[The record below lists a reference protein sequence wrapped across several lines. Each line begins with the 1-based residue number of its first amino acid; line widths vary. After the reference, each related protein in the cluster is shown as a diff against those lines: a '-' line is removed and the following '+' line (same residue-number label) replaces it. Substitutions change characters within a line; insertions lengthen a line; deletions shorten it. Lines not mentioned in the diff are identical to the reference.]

1 MASKIYKGFAVQRLI
16 AIIGILCL
24 CPMVS
29 DAQERELK
37 VRGDK
42 KRVEGD
48 GYWIY
53 NDLPLGI
60 ERAKESKKPLLVV
73 FRCVPCEACS
83 QLDEDV
89 VQRDPRV
96 RELLDKFVCVRI
108 VHANG
113 MDLSQFQFDYDQSW
127 AAFFLN
133 ADMAIY
139 GRYGTR
145 SHQTESK
152 DDVSLEGFSKALNG
166 ALELHA
172 RFPQNKA
179 ALAAKRGPTSD
190 IKVSEQF
197 PSLKGKYGPKLD
209 YEGKVVQSCIHCHQ
223 VGEALRLVAR
233 SAEKPISQKVLYP
246 YPNPKALGLV
256 LDPKEKAKVKQVVV
270 GSSAERD
277 GFLAGDELVTL
288 SGQPL
293 LSIADVQWVL
303 HHAGDTDKLK
313 ADVLRNGQKQSLTLT
328 LANGWRQLDDISWRA
343 TSWDMRR
350 MTLGGLRLESLPE
363 DLRRE
368 RKLPSDQLALLV
380 KHVGQYN
387 DHAVAKR
394 AGFLKDDVLIAI
406 DGDRSPLTESGLM
419 TKLLR
424 TKRPSDRIAVTVLRG
439 SQKLELEFAQQ

>member
-1 MASKIYKGFAVQRLI
+1 MSHLRLLVVGFGLLFSLAV
-16 AIIGILCL
+16 C
-24 CPMVS
+24 

-53 NDLPLGI
+53 NDLPLGV

-73 FRCVPCEACS
+73 FRCVPCEACA
-83 QLDEDV
+83 QLDEQV
-89 VQRDPRV
+89 VERDPGV

-133 ADMAIY
+133 ADMTIY

-152 DDVSLEGFSKALNG
+152 DDVSLQGFSKALTG

-172 RFPQNKA
+172 LFPNNKA
-179 ALAAKRGPTSD
+179 VLAAKRGPTSEV
-190 IKVSEQF
+190 KVPEQF
-197 PSLKGKYGPKLD
+197 PSFKGKYGAKLD

-233 SAEKPISQKVLYP
+233 SAEKPISDKVLYP
-246 YPNPKALGLV
+246 YPNPKMIGLV
-256 LDPKEKAKVKQVVV
+256 LDPNEKAKVKQVTA
-270 GSSAERD
+270 GSSAEQD
-277 GFLAGDELVTL
+277 GFRIGDELVTL

-303 HHAGDTDKLK
+303 HDADESDKLK
-313 ADVLRNGQKQSLTLT
+313 AEVVRDGQKQSLILT
-328 LANGWRQLDDISWRA
+328 LAKGWRRRDDISWRA
-343 TSWDMRR
+343 TSWDLRR
-350 MTLGGLRLESLPE
+350 MTLGGLLLEPLPE
-363 DLRRE
+363 DSQRE
-368 RKLPSDQLALLV
+368 LKLPSDQLALRV
-380 KHVGQYN
+380 KHVGQYG

-394 AGFLKDDVLIAI
+394 AGFLKDDVLVAI
-406 DGDRSPLTESGLM
+406 DGDRSPLTESGLIA
-419 TKLLR
+419 KLLQS
-424 TKRPSDRIAVTVLRG
+424 KRPSDRITVTVLRG
-439 SQKLELEFAQQ
+439 SQRLELVFAQQ

>member
-1 MASKIYKGFAVQRLI
+1 MSHLRLLVVGFGLLLPLAV
-16 AIIGILCL
+16 C
-24 CPMVS
+24 

-53 NDLPLGI
+53 NDLPTGI

-73 FRCVPCEACS
+73 FRCVPCEACA
-83 QLDEDV
+83 QLDEQV
-89 VQRDPRV
+89 VERDPGV

-133 ADMAIY
+133 ADMTIY

-152 DDVSLEGFSKALNG
+152 DDVSLEGFSKALSG

-172 RFPQNKA
+172 QFPKFKT
-179 ALAAKRGPTSD
+179 ALASKRGPTSA
-190 IKVSEQF
+190 IKVPEQF
-197 PSLKGKYGPKLD
+197 PSFKGKYGAKLD
-209 YEGKVVQSCIHCHQ
+209 YDGKVVQSCIHCHQ

-256 LDPKEKAKVKQVVV
+256 LDPKEKATVKQVVA

-277 GFLAGDELVTL
+277 GFLTGDEIVTL

-303 HHAGDTDKLK
+303 HHADDTDKLK
-313 ADVLRNGQKQSLTLT
+313 ADVLRGGEKKSLSLTL
-328 LANGWRQLDDISWRA
+328 AKGWRQLDDISWRA

-350 MTLGGLRLESLPE
+350 MTLGGLRLESLSE

-387 DHAVAKR
+387 EHAVAKR
-394 AGFLKDDVLIAI
+394 AGFLKDDVLIAV

-419 TKLLR
+419 AKLLQ

-439 SQKLELEFAQQ
+439 TQKLELEFAQQ

>member
-1 MASKIYKGFAVQRLI
+1 MSRFLRLAVVVGLLLPW
-16 AIIGILCL
+16 AVC
-24 CPMVS
+24 
-29 DAQERELK
+29 DAQEREFK

-53 NDLPLGI
+53 NDLPTGV

-73 FRCVPCEACS
+73 FRCVPCEACA
-83 QLDEDV
+83 QLDEQV
-89 VQRDPRV
+89 VERDPGV
-96 RELLDKFVCVRI
+96 CELLDKFVCVRI

-133 ADMAIY
+133 ADMTIY

-152 DDVSLEGFSKALNG
+152 DDVSLEGFSKALSG

-172 RFPQNKA
+172 QFPKNKA
-179 ALAAKRGPTSD
+179 TLAAKRGLNSE
-190 IKVSEQF
+190 IKVPEQF
-197 PSLKGKYGPKLD
+197 PSFKGKYGAKLD

-223 VGEALRLVAR
+223 VGEALRLTPRA
-233 SAEKPISQKVLYP
+233 AGQPISEKVLYP

-256 LDPKEKAKVKQVVV
+256 LDPKEKATVKQIAP
-270 GSSAERD
+270 GSSVEQD
-277 GFLAGDELVTL
+277 GFRAGDEIVTL

-303 HHAGDTDKLK
+303 HQVGDSDSLK
-313 ADVLRNGQKQSLTLT
+313 AEVLRDGQKKSLTLT
-328 LANGWRQLDDISWRA
+328 LAKGWRQLDDISWRA
-343 TSWDMRR
+343 TSWDLRR
-350 MTLGGLRLESLPE
+350 MTLGGLRLESLPD

-368 RKLPSDQLALLV
+368 LKLPSDQLALRV

-387 DHAVAKR
+387 EHAVAKR
-394 AGFLKDDVLIAI
+394 AGFLKDDVLIAV

-419 TKLLR
+419 AKLLR
-424 TKRPSDRIAVTVLRG
+424 TKRPSDQITVTVLRG
-439 SQKLELEFAQQ
+439 SQRLELVFAQQ